1 MKLRW
6 TIGARDDLVAIARF
20 IAESN
25 EPAARDWIG
34 RLRSQAKRATRFPK
48 SGRVV
53 PEFSREDLREFIF
66 RGYRIIYLLR
76 GDDVFVLSVFEG
88 HRQVRLTD
96 DDLARTDE

>member
-6 TIGARDDLVAIARF
+6 TLGARDDLVAIARF

-25 EPAARDWIG
+25 ELAARNWIG

-53 PEFSREDLREFIF
+53 PELAREDVRELLW

-76 GDDVFVLSVFEG
+76 GDEVLVLSVFEG
-88 HRQVRLTD
+88 HRQIRLTG
-96 DDLARTDE
+96 DDLAGTDE